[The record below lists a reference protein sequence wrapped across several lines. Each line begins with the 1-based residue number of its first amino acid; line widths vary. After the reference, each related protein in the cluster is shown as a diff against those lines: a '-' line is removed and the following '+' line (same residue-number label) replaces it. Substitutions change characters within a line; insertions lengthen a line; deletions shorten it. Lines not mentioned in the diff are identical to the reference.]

1 DKKIS
6 YSEFIGYTPK
16 ISAEPTEATVLSGLV
31 AAGAGIAII
40 INTPILDTSR
50 LSVIKIKDDIGYKSI
65 YMAWNKNAYMNNAK
79 KEFKDYALK
88 LI

>member
-1 DKKIS
+1 M
-6 YSEFIGYTPK
+6 
-16 ISAEPTEATVLSGLV
+16 

-50 LSVIKIKDDIGYKSI
+50 LSVIKIKDDIGYKNI

-79 KEFKDYALK
+79 KEFKEYALK